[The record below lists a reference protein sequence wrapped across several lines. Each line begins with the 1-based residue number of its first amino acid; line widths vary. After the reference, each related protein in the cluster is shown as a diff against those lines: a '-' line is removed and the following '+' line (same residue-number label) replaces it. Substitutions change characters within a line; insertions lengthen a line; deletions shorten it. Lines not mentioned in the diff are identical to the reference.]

1 MIELAEEMVN
11 IAKENN
17 LTVETCAE
25 QIDLCPLGIEH
36 GSCIDRSLIEKI
48 IGCELKGKKDKNQRE
63 ECGCLESVEVGTYDT
78 CQNGCRYCYANFNR
92 ERVKRNL
99 NLYDRDSPLLCG
111 KIGQNDKITDRKT
124 VSLKEQQISLFDEE
138 KRRM

>member
-48 IGCELKGKKDKNQRE
+48 IGCELKGKRIKIKER
-63 ECGCLESVEVGTYDT
+63 SVDVSKVWKSVPMIP
-78 CQNGCRYCYANFNR
+78 
-92 ERVKRNL
+92 VKMDVDIVMPIL
-99 NLYDRDSPLLCG
+99 TG
-111 KIGQNDKITDRKT
+111 KG
-124 VSLKEQQISLFDEE
+124 
-138 KRRM
+138 